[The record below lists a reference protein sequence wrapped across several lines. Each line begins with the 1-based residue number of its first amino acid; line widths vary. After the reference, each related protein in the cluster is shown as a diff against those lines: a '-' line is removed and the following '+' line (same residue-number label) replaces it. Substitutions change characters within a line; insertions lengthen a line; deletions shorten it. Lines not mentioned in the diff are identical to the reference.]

1 MCSKECRTL
10 ELKNKTKL
18 GNICHICYEKR
29 TSLKNIYQT
38 VNYQQEKIQHL
49 NRKMVKGCE

>member
-1 MCSKECRTL
+1 MQKTGI
-10 ELKNKTKL
+10 KKKKTKL

-49 NRKMVKGCE
+49 NRKTVKGCE